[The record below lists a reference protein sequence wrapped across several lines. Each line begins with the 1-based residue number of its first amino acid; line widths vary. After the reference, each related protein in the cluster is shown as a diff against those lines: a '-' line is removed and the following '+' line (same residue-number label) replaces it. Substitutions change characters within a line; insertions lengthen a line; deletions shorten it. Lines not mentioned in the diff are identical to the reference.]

1 MRLAVVLIVI
11 AIFLKTFFLEAFQIP
26 TSSMENTLLAG
37 DFIIVNKIAYKF
49 STPEKIPFTDIKIP
63 HFTIL
68 ETWEPEINE
77 LVVFNYPETFL
88 QDSTITANYFIKR
101 IVAGPG
107 DTLQFINKK
116 VFVNNE
122 ELTLP
127 STLKFSNE
135 NVRRRGIVEDNIFP
149 KGSKWNRDNYGPIII
164 PKKGDTIAVNSRNLE
179 KVKQIIVMDY
189 GERVLRDE
197 GSVITLNAKPI
208 QEYVIQNDN
217 YFVIGDNLDVSM
229 DSRYLGFI
237 TEEMIIGK
245 ALFIYWSM
253 DSKKSAPGPLGFL
266 SEIRARRIFKSV
278 D

>member
-1 MRLAVVLIVI
+1 
-11 AIFLKTFFLEAFQIP
+11 
-26 TSSMENTLLAG
+26 MENTLLAG

-49 STPEKIPFTDIKIP
+49 STPEKIPFTGIKIP
-63 HFTIL
+63 HFTL
-68 ETWEPEINE
+68 LKTWEPEINE

-88 QDSTITANYFIKR
+88 QVSTITANHFIKR

-127 STLKFSNE
+127 STIKFSNE

-253 DSKKSAPGPLGFL
+253 DSEKSAPGPLGFL
-266 SEIRARRIFKSV
+266 SEIRARRIFKGV

>member
-1 MRLAVVLIVI
+1 MRLAVILIVI
-11 AIFLKTFFLEAFQIP
+11 AIFLKTFFLEAFRIP

-49 STPEKIPFTDIKIP
+49 STPKKIPFTDIKIP

-237 TEEMIIGK
+237 NEEMIIGK

-253 DSKKSAPGPLGFL
+253 DSEKSAPGPLGFL
-266 SEIRARRIFKSV
+266 SEIRARRIFKGV
-278 D
+278 E

>member
-1 MRLAVVLIVI
+1 MTAVFLK
-11 AIFLKTFFLEAFQIP
+11 IFLLEAFQIP
-26 TSSMENTLLAG
+26 TTSMENTLLAG
-37 DFIIVNKIAYKF
+37 DFIIVNKIAYKI
-49 STPEKIPFTDIKIP
+49 STPTKIPFTNIKIP
-63 HFTIL
+63 HFTLL

-77 LVVFNYPETFL
+77 LVVFDYPKKFL
-88 QDSTITANYFIKR
+88 QDSEITTNQFIKR

-116 VFVNNE
+116 IFVNNE

-127 STLKFSNE
+127 PTIKYSNE
-135 NVRRRGIVEDNIFP
+135 YVRRRGIVEDNIFP

-237 TEEMIIGK
+237 NEEMIIGK

-253 DSKKSAPGPLGFL
+253 DSEKSAPGPLGFL
-266 SEIRARRIFKSV
+266 SEIRANRIFKGV

>member
-1 MRLAVVLIVI
+1 MRLAVILIII
-11 AIFLKTFFLEAFQIP
+11 AVFFKIFLLEAFQIP

-37 DFIIVNKIAYKF
+37 DFIIVNKIAYKI
-49 STPEKIPFTDIKIP
+49 STPTKIPFTNIKIP
-63 HFTIL
+63 HFTLL

-77 LVVFNYPETFL
+77 LVVFDYPKKFL
-88 QDSTITANYFIKR
+88 QDSDITTNQFIKR

-116 VFVNNE
+116 IFVNNE
-122 ELTLP
+122 ELMLP
-127 STLKFSNE
+127 PTIKYSNE
-135 NVRRRGIVEDNIFP
+135 YVRRRGIVEDNIFP
-149 KGSKWNRDNYGPIII
+149 NGSKWNRDNYGPIII
-164 PKKGDTIAVNSRNLE
+164 PKKGDTIDVNSRNLQR
-179 KVKQIIVMDY
+179 VKQIIVMDY
-189 GERVLRDE
+189 GERVLREE
-197 GSVITLNAKPI
+197 GTVITLNAKPI

-253 DSKKSAPGPLGFL
+253 DSEKSAPGPLGFL
-266 SEIRARRIFKSV
+266 SEIRANRIFKGV

>member
-1 MRLAVVLIVI
+1 
-11 AIFLKTFFLEAFQIP
+11 
-26 TSSMENTLLAG
+26 MENTLLAG

-49 STPEKIPFTDIKIP
+49 STPAKIPFTNIKIP
-63 HFTIL
+63 HITLL

-88 QDSTITANYFIKR
+88 DDSTITSNQFIKR
-101 IVAGPG
+101 IVACPG

-116 VFVNNE
+116 VFVNNK
-122 ELTLP
+122 ELSLP

-149 KGSKWNRDNYGPIII
+149 EGAKWNRDNYGPIII
-164 PKKGDTIAVNSRNLE
+164 PKKGDTIGVNSRNLE

-197 GSVITLNAKPI
+197 GTVITLNAKPI
-208 QEYVIQNDN
+208 QEYVIQNDHF
-217 YFVIGDNLDVSM
+217 FVIGDNLDVSM

-237 TEEMIIGK
+237 SDEMIIGR

-253 DSKKSAPGPLGFL
+253 DNEKSAPGPLGFL
-266 SEIRARRIFKSV
+266 SAIRTRRIFKGM